1 MAWDNDIGD
10 EPEGALRDRPPDL
23 LSPIDPRAPVG
34 GHRPPAETSA
44 IHDTPEHDWSVAASL
59 VVPMLRPP
67 GMHGTRLSE
76 VSQEQLA
83 TEGLRSHALPL
94 VDDGPE
100 GLSIAYAIRAGGFD
114 VLINADHMLEWGID
128 AATLRA
134 TALANLA
141 TWSSRQPWTNEDE
154 GGRRLLSSESGDGS
168 DASRILLPE
177 VQAHLAAQLGH
188 DARVIVGLPERHLL
202 VAAALRAEDTEFA
215 TQFAD
220 FVDARAEGADEPIDA
235 RVFELVQGELRAFTL

>member
-10 EPEGALRDRPPDL
+10 EPEGALRDRAPDL

-34 GHRPPAETSA
+34 GHHPAAMTSA
-44 IHDTPEHDWSVAASL
+44 IHDSPEHDWSVAAGL

-67 GMHGTRLSE
+67 GMHGTRLSD
-76 VSQEQLA
+76 VTQEQLA

-100 GLSIAYAIRAGGFD
+100 ALNIAYAIRAGGFD

-128 AATLRA
+128 PATLRS

-141 TWSSRQPWTNEDE
+141 SWSARQPWTNEDE

-177 VQAHLAAQLGH
+177 VRAHLSAELGA
-188 DARVIVGLPERHLL
+188 DARVMVGLPERHLL
-202 VAAALRAEDTEFA
+202 VAAALRADDAEFA
-215 TQFAD
+215 MQFAD
-220 FVDARAEGADEPIDA
+220 FVEARAEGSDEPIDA
-235 RVFELVQGELRAFTL
+235 RIFELIEGELGAFTR

>member
-10 EPEGALRDRPPDL
+10 EPEGALRDRAPDL

-34 GHRPPAETSA
+34 GHHPAPATSA
-44 IHDTPEHDWSVAASL
+44 IRDTPEHDWSVAAGL

-67 GMHGTRLSE
+67 GMHGTRLSD
-76 VSQEQLA
+76 VTQEQLA

-100 GLSIAYAIRAGGFD
+100 GLNVAYAIGAGGFD
-114 VLINADHMLEWGID
+114 VLINADHLLEWHID
-128 AATLRA
+128 PEILRS

-141 TWSSRQPWTNEDE
+141 TWSARQPWTNEDE

-177 VQAHLAAQLGH
+177 VRAHLSAQLGA
-188 DARVIVGLPERHLL
+188 DARVVVGLPERHLL
-202 VAAALRAEDTEFA
+202 VAAALRADDAEFA
-215 TQFAD
+215 TQLAD
-220 FVDARAEGADEPIDA
+220 FVAARAEGSDEPIDA
-235 RVFELVQGELRAFTL
+235 RLFELIEGELAAFTR